1 MKTFKIISNINII
14 KKINDDIIYK
24 KSKKKIRYK
33 N

>member
-24 KSKKKIRYK
+24 KSKKNKI
-33 N
+33 